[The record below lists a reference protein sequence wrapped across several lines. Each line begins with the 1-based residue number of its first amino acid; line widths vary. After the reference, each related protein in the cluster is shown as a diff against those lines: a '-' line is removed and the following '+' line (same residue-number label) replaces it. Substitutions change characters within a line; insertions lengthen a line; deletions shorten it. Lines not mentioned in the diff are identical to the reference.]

1 MIRAILVNDSNIVWG
16 YCIGGKV
23 ERWREIEGLKEE
35 LALVDNGTGRVDNGT
50 GRRPRLPRA

>member
-1 MIRAILVNDSNIVWG
+1 MNDSNIVWG